1 MEYHHLAR
9 QELSIGDDQQI
20 HMDLIAHWLKDEQ
33 SLEKELQQAMLAMG
47 QQLNETPE
55 AGDWPLKQWQSWL
68 EQNSFDLALL
78 QQALLKLFANA
89 GEAEPYAAICQE
101 LSQQPDDGP
110 GIEALLACAEHH
122 SEQLVPQLLTQ
133 LEAEAKET
141 EALLQTS
148 GGSSSSHHKLAQNM
162 SNHRIA
168 WSVGGAVGALAG
180 TYLFNKGVQSLKLRG
195 VANQLTNLFG
205 NDNQPPTTSAWKA
218 IWRGGDPD
226 KLGEFR
232 RVINDG
238 RMQWYSKDVQFTETY
253 RKHWYGNTW
262 DREYAD
268 WKSFFKAQLHDL
280 NPLQS
285 VLGPRRTREFKRE
298 LEAKQDSHSPFSS
311 ASNDSTKLQLVEEQ
325 ESHNSSHITFK
336 SAGNDSIRSSLN
348 DAVELQDVKKRV
360 TPEIWNNFK
369 NQPIRIA
376 ESSDT
381 SKHEDPDKLYQN
393 ILSRQRE
400 DVQQLKMQYNELLK
414 QAPQDYDHR
423 LLNPLHES
431 YRQQLDNAENDLNSA
446 KDQLNRLEHQVKASV
461 SEELS

>member
-1 MEYHHLAR
+1 
-9 QELSIGDDQQI
+9 
-20 HMDLIAHWLKDEQ
+20 MDLIAHWLKDEP
-33 SLEKELQQAMLAMG
+33 SLHTELQDAMLAMG
-47 QQLNETPE
+47 QQLHETPE
-55 AGDWPLKQWQSWL
+55 AEGWPLRQWQSWL

-168 WSVGGAVGALAG
+168 WSVGGAVGGAVGALAG
-180 TYLFNKGVQSLKLRG
+180 TYLFNKGYRSLKLRYI
-195 VANQLTNLFG
+195 AHQITNLY
-205 NDNQPPTTSAWKA
+205 DAKPPTTSAWKA

-262 DREYAD
+262 DREYTN

-280 NPLQS
+280 NPLQT
-285 VLGPRRTREFKRE
+285 VLGPRRAKEYNRE
-298 LEAKQDSHSPFSS
+298 LEAKQESYSSFRS
-311 ASNDSTKLQLVEEQ
+311 AS
-325 ESHNSSHITFK
+325 
-336 SAGNDSIRSSLN
+336 NDSIRSSLN
-348 DAVELQDVKKRV
+348 DAAELQDEKK
-360 TPEIWNNFK
+360 N
-369 NQPIRIA
+369 
-376 ESSDT
+376 ES
-381 SKHEDPDKLYQN
+381 
-393 ILSRQRE
+393 
-400 DVQQLKMQYNELLK
+400 LLK
-414 QAPQDYDHR
+414 YGIISKIN
-423 LLNPLHES
+423 LLE
-431 YRQQLDNAENDLNSA
+431 
-446 KDQLNRLEHQVKASV
+446 
-461 SEELS
+461 